1 MTLIQTADR
10 AALIEELA
18 QADFPLD
25 VGYAEIAYTQELRK
39 TGSERERRPEIGCA
53 PGARNSDVGKS
64 WILAHGCAH
73 RRAIRARQP

>member
-39 TGSERERRPEIGCA
+39 RSEPGERRPEIICT
-53 PGARNSDVGKS
+53 
-64 WILAHGCAH
+64 
-73 RRAIRARQP
+73 AIKA